1 MKTQAT
7 CFLIILLTQHSVI
20 WAEDTNNKDTLYT
33 TGDKA
38 HQNHCYKC
46 HTDQIYTRDNRFV
59 KSMSALGKQV
69 KRCKDSND
77 IPWFDKD
84 TEAVTHFLNEK
95 YYKF

>member
-1 MKTQAT
+1 MKIQSF
-7 CFLIILLTQHSVI
+7 FLLTMILTQHSI
-20 WAEDTNNKDTLYT
+20 SWSKDKNTLYE

-46 HTDQIYTRDNRFV
+46 HTDKIYTRDDRFV
-59 KSMSALGKQV
+59 KSMSALSSQV

-77 IPWFDKD
+77 IPWFEED
-84 TEAVTHFLNEK
+84 TGAVTHFLNEK